1 MAADAFLPYGQQSI
15 DDDDIAAVNETLRG
29 DWLTTGPNVE
39 AFEKAFASNVG
50 SSQAVAVN
58 SGTAALHAAMHA
70 LDIGPQDDVIV
81 PAITFVASANV
92 VVYQG
97 GTPVFA
103 DVQKDSLLIDPES
116 VERRISARTK
126 AIVSV
131 DYAGQPCDYGALD
144 AIADRHGLS
153 IVSDACH
160 ALGGSYRGRAVGTLA
175 TASTF
180 SFHPVKHITTGE
192 GGMVTTDRPDLAD
205 RMRRFRNHGIETD
218 HRQRSD
224 KGTHAYEMVDLGFN
238 YRLTDFQCALGISQ
252 LKHIDAWVS
261 RRREIAA
268 RYDELLNGIEG
279 VRPLREAE
287 GVEHAHHLYV
297 VRLGGADVAV
307 DRDQVF
313 AAMRARNIG
322 VNVHYPPVH
331 LHPFYRQRFGFAE
344 GLCPNAEAVYKQV
357 LSLPMFPAMRDSD
370 IERVVGALADAIQTA
385 RNAA

>member
-1 MAADAFLPYGQQSI
+1 VAADAFLPYGRQSI
-15 DDDDIAAVNETLRG
+15 DEDDIAAVDETLRG

-39 AFEKAFASNVG
+39 AFEKALASYVG
-50 SSQAVAVN
+50 SSHAVAVN
-58 SGTAALHAAMHA
+58 SGTAALHAAVHA
-70 LDIGPQDDVIV
+70 LDIGPQDEVIV

-116 VERRISARTK
+116 VEGRISGRTK

-175 TASTF
+175 TLSTF

-268 RYDELLNGIEG
+268 RYDSLLNGIEG
-279 VRPLREAE
+279 VRPLRDAE

-331 LHPFYRQRFGFAE
+331 LHPFYRRRFGFAE